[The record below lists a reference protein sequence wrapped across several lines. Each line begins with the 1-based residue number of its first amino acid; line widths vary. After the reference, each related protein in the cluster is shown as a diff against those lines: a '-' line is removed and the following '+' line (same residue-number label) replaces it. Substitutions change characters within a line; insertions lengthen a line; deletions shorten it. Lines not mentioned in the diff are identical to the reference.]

1 MRANWSQSIAALRSR
16 SYSSSRNIISHT
28 ADSCSKNNF
37 AVKTFA
43 RGAVVD
49 VDIEDSFE
57 QSGPTHA
64 RRRVIACGR
73 GCLLWWTG
81 DDFTTQ
87 LCVRRE
93 HAMEIHRRPVPI
105 ALLMTH
111 PLTKSVL
118 CTPTLTV
125 SYLCSFDADS
135 RVPDHLLHPRQL
147 GFHGRGE
154 LLGGTADGLHAEVED
169 FLPRSR
175 GVEIAHYLA

>member
-1 MRANWSQSIAALRSR
+1 MRANWSQSIAAFRSR

-57 QSGPTHA
+57 QSNSCAPA
-64 RRRVIACGR
+64 RDRMRAR
-73 GCLLWWTG
+73 CLLWRTG

-93 HAMEIHRRPVPI
+93 HAME
-105 ALLMTH
+105 
-111 PLTKSVL
+111 
-118 CTPTLTV
+118 
-125 SYLCSFDADS
+125 AD
-135 RVPDHLLHPRQL
+135 
-147 GFHGRGE
+147 
-154 LLGGTADGLHAEVED
+154 
-169 FLPRSR
+169 
-175 GVEIAHYLA
+175 